1 MTVAIYRTES
11 HKTTLPRRRR
21 APLLSPDLK
30 KALKD
35 LAENEGLP
43 LPTFVTLLIRE
54 GLMRRGRS

>member
-1 MTVAIYRTES
+1 MSVAIYRTES

-30 KALKD
+30 KALRD
-35 LAENEGLP
+35 LAQSEGLP

-54 GLMRRGRS
+54 GLLRRSRS